1 MRRCEHTLYPCD
13 CLFVTVS
20 LHLSLYACAHG
31 HDADVSPW
39 VRQVIRVDSAKR
51 TFNDKKDWIVA
62 LTNFHK
68 LKKLSY
74 NPQDD
79 KVRPY
84 T

>member
-1 MRRCEHTLYPCD
+1 M
-13 CLFVTVS
+13 
-20 LHLSLYACAHG
+20 
-31 HDADVSPW
+31 SPW

>member
-1 MRRCEHTLYPCD
+1 
-13 CLFVTVS
+13 
-20 LHLSLYACAHG
+20 
-31 HDADVSPW
+31 VSPW

-51 TFNDKKDWIVA
+51 TFNYKKDWIVA
-62 LTNFHK
+62 LTNLHK